1 MNQKN
6 EQARTDV
13 RDRSGRWVDE
23 SIERVVEHIASGR
36 WDGKAIGQIPDEGGE
51 LIAYVLGKRAILNE
65 HGSDFRTGIS
75 VRRVSVSD
83 SHPMPQLDGI
93 DQFSDD
99 EKQLCIQRASEAMRI
114 SQSEEI
120 GYSNWK

>member
-36 WDGKAIGQIPDEGGE
+36 WDGKAIGQIPDEGDE
-51 LIAYVLGKRAILNE
+51 LIAYVLGKRAILDE
-65 HGSDFRTGIS
+65 HGGDFRTGIS

-114 SQSEEI
+114 GQSEEI